1 MIDLRAASFDAVKS
15 LNEALQHHALG
26 QIREAE
32 AGYREILARELG
44 PGDPAHV
51 RALGMLALI
60 LAEGD
65 DKAAAEAALTEHLAL
80 DPDSAASHLAMGR
93 LRTSQGD
100 VKAALALLTR
110 AAELQPDLA
119 PIHNE
124 IGICLHEVG
133 RWPEA
138 LEALDRA
145 ADLDPG
151 YYAAQVNRAKVLT
164 ALGRL
169 EEAETAARL
178 ALAGGASASDTTEQL
193 AAILLRLNRRDEALS
208 LLDDLSRQAGLQ
220 GSGRTD
226 AEAPKVLLLGAVGGG
241 HVPTRY
247 LLDPRAFSIASLSL
261 LSPAAPDAPLGAV
274 DMERLTR
281 ADVVF
286 CALGDVDRD
295 QFGQLAAAEA
305 LCAELGKPVVN
316 PPDRVRR
323 TARDAAPELFAGVD
337 GLIVPRARRTTPAE
351 LADLVIDSP
360 ILVRPPGTHN
370 GDNLVR
376 IADEAEKAAYLEN
389 GPPEQLILT
398 PYVDTRSPDGFWRKY
413 RLVFVDRRPY
423 PFHLAIVEAWLAHYW
438 RGGMARNEWKRTEE
452 ERFLA
457 DWRGVFGE
465 RGAAAI
471 DEVGRRLDL
480 DYGGIDCALTADGQ
494 VVLFEANACILLHL
508 DEPETLFPYKHRFV
522 PQARDAF
529 TRLIRER
536 AGFPPEPAT

>member
-1 MIDLRAASFDAVKS
+1 MIDLRASGFDAAKR
-15 LNEALQHHALG
+15 LHEALQHHALG
-26 QIREAE
+26 NTQEAE
-32 AGYREILARELG
+32 AGYREILARE
-44 PGDPAHV
+44 PGHV

-65 DKAAAEAALTEHLAL
+65 DKAAAEAALAQHLAL
-80 DPDSAASHLAMGR
+80 DPQSAASHLAMGR
-93 LRTSQGD
+93 LRANQGD
-100 VKAALALLTR
+100 AKEALALLRR
-110 AAELQPDLA
+110 AAELQPQLA

-124 IGICLHEVG
+124 IGVCLHETG
-133 RWPEA
+133 RLLEA
-138 LEALDRA
+138 LDALDRA
-145 ADLDPG
+145 AELDPA
-151 YYAAQVNRAKVLT
+151 YLAAQVNRAKVLT

-169 EEAETAARL
+169 AEAETAARQ
-178 ALAGGASASDTTEQL
+178 ALDGGAPASDVTEQL
-193 AAILLRLNRRDEALS
+193 AAILLRLNRRDEALAM
-208 LLDDLSRQAGLQ
+208 LDDLSRQAGLQ

-226 AEAPKVLLLGAVGGG
+226 AEAPRLLLLGAVGGG

-247 LLDPRAFSIASLSL
+247 LVDPKAFAVASFSL

-274 DMERLTR
+274 EMERLSR

-286 CALGDVDRD
+286 CALGDADRD
-295 QFGQLAAAEA
+295 EYGQLAAAEQ
-305 LCAELGKPVVN
+305 LCAALGKRVIN

-323 TARDAAPELFAGVD
+323 TARDAAPELFAGID
-337 GLIVPRARRTTPAE
+337 GLITPRARRITAAE
-351 LADLVIDSP
+351 LADLAIEDP
-360 ILVRPPGTHN
+360 MLVRPPGTHN

-376 IADEAEKAAYLEN
+376 LANEAEKAAYLAN
-389 GPPEQLILT
+389 DPPETLILT

-438 RGGMARNEWKRTEE
+438 RGAMARNEWKRTEE

-457 DWRGVFGE
+457 DWKAVFGP

-471 DEVGRRLDL
+471 EAVGRRLDL

-508 DEPETLFPYKHRFV
+508 DEPEALFPYKHRFV
-522 PQARDAF
+522 PPARAAF

-536 AGFPPEPAT
+536 AGFPPEDAAT